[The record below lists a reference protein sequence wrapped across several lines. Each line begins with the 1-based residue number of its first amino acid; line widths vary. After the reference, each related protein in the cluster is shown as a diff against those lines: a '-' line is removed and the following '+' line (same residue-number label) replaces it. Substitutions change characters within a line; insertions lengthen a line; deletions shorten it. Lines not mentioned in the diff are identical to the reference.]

1 MNDKMIFKINATWFK
16 FLSYYTEQ
24 KYKHNTFRKPVS
36 IWCDH
41 HLPSPP
47 HRVDQV
53 VYCGLW
59 NVGPLLF
66 NGCAKLLDIG
76 RNWNTLSYTP
86 IQSIP
91 NMLNGWHVRWV
102 CWPCKN
108 WDVFSFQELCTDPCN
123 MGPCIIMLQH
133 EVMVVDEWHNN
144 GPQDLVTVSLC
155 IQNAI
160 NKMHLCSLSITYAC
174 PYHNPTATMGHSIHN
189 ADISKPL
196 THTTPYTLS
205 AICPVQWKPGFIR
218 EENTSP
224 KCQTPSNVNI
234 CPLKS
239 VTTTNCSQVET
250 PMRTTS
256 MQMSFPET
264 VSDSL
269 CRNSLV
275 TQTDCCSSCPGGWTQ
290 TILEVKMLD
299 VEVLG
304 WCGYTWSAVVRP
316 VGCTTKFSEMPL
328 ETAYGR
334 EMNIQSTGNSSGGHS
349 CSQHANCTLPA
360 TSVALCCVIK
370 PHILE
375 WPFIVA
381 SLRHTC
387 AIIMLSNQHLDM
399 PHLWGGWIISAKEKC
414 SLTQI

>member
-1 MNDKMIFKINATWFK
+1 MCSFTVLGGGGSVSGVTTICLT
-16 FLSYYTEQ
+16 Q
-24 KYKHNTFRKPVS
+24 CNTS
-36 IWCDH
+36 
-41 HLPSPP
+41 PS

-53 VYCGLW
+53 VDCGLW

-66 NGCAKLLDIG
+66 NGSAKLLDIG

-102 CWPCKN
+102 CWQCKN

-144 GPQDLVTVSLC
+144 GPQDLITVSLC

-189 ADISKPL
+189 VDIS
-196 THTTPYTLS
+196 Y
-205 AICPVQWKPGFIR
+205 
-218 EENTSP
+218 
-224 KCQTPSNVNI
+224 
-234 CPLKS
+234 
-239 VTTTNCSQVET
+239 
-250 PMRTTS
+250 
-256 MQMSFPET
+256 
-264 VSDSL
+264 
-269 CRNSLV
+269 
-275 TQTDCCSSCPGGWTQ
+275 

-304 WCGYTWSAVVRP
+304 WCGYTWSAVVYV
-316 VGCTTKFSEMPL
+316 VGCTAKFSETPL

-334 EMNIQSTGNSSGGHS
+334 EMNIQFTGNSSGGHS
-349 CSQHANCTLPA
+349 CSQHANCTLPQN
-360 TSVALCCVIK
+360 
-370 PHILE
+370 
-375 WPFIVA
+375 
-381 SLRHTC
+381 LRHLWHC
-387 AIIMLSNQHLDM
+387 AV
-399 PHLWGGWIISAKEKC
+399 W
-414 SLTQI
+414 